1 MGGGAKKDA
10 IERFGPDFIPPLVGE
25 LRLRKIMVEGK
36 EKEIMLPIIAGH
48 GFTKEEVEREF
59 TLTGFKIEDIQRK
72 KTRPH
77 GTCWQV
83 IARARASV

>member
-1 MGGGAKKDA
+1 M
-10 IERFGPDFIPPLVGE
+10 VGE
-25 LRLRKIMVEGK
+25 LRPRKIMIEGR

-48 GFTKEEVEREF
+48 GFQREELEREF
-59 TLTGFKIEDIQRK
+59 SVSGFTIVDIQRK

-83 IARARASV
+83 IAMCP

>member
-1 MGGGAKKDA
+1 M
-10 IERFGPDFIPPLVGE
+10 IEGR
-25 LRLRKIMVEGK
+25 

-48 GFTKEEVEREF
+48 GFQREELEREF
-59 TLTGFKIEDIQRK
+59 SVSGFTIVDIQRK

-83 IARARASV
+83 IAVCS